1 MTTSGRPFRLA
12 TLVVPM
18 LVVVLVTA
26 SSAKAPAFV
35 HVASYGLFVLWFALA
50 VALVVR
56 FIGARSTNE
65 MPARDIAHIDVL
77 TAGGTAM
84 MWTGTTSLV
93 AAAAIGWASLS
104 VVGVLGLGV
113 VQLSALWTLI
123 VAVGQG
129 PWRGA
134 RVIREVVPAV
144 AVEGEP
150 LREQIRLTNGRVPS
164 GMRLFIVGRAQRHGI
179 VSRSVVDG
187 RDAGREVRLET
198 EIGPALRGDHRAP
211 ALAMWFGDVLGL
223 SRTTVVHLGE
233 TSFRVLPKP
242 AVVDGAPVLLGAGG
256 EAAIARP
263 TQHAPTEG
271 TFRIREYV
279 PGDDARRIHWVRS
292 LQHLSQNELIVR
304 LPDELPPADPQ
315 VRIILDNEMPAI
327 IDTSGRT
334 AAELLDT
341 LVRLWLGLGKALAAG
356 GTRVTLVTA
365 APRDPDEAPRVVER
379 RIDGRSVQAA
389 ISLGASITWQS
400 NVSLEALLRRTS
412 QITQMT
418 QIIVTCRPR
427 YAGGAKHLRW
437 VLVPE
442 TLWTSL
448 EATPADFF
456 DNRHELPFPVG
467 SPENRQSRRM
477 AARARTLER
486 WDTASTFSHALRWG
500 DWKRFS
506 GGFVALPQHGR
517 PDANPNRA
525 VVEVIA

>member
-1 MTTSGRPFRLA
+1 MTTSGRTLRLV

-18 LVVVLVTA
+18 LVVVLLMAA
-26 SSAKAPAFV
+26 SSTAPAFV
-35 HVASYGLFVLWFALA
+35 HVASFGLFALWFALA
-50 VALVVR
+50 IALVVR
-56 FIGARSTNE
+56 FVGARSTNE
-65 MPARDIAHIDVL
+65 MPAPDIAHIDIL

-84 MWTGTTSLV
+84 MWTGTTALV
-93 AAAAIGWASLS
+93 AAAIVGWASLS
-104 VVGVLGLGV
+104 VIGVLGIGV
-113 VQLSALWTLI
+113 VQLSALWTLV

-129 PWRGA
+129 PWREA

-144 AVEGEP
+144 AVEGEA
-150 LREQIRLTNGRVPS
+150 LREQLRLVDVRVPS

-179 VSRSVVDG
+179 ASRYVVAG
-187 RDAGREVRLET
+187 RDAGREVRLESD
-198 EIGPALRGDHRAP
+198 IGPALRGEHRAP

-223 SRTTVVHLGE
+223 ARTTVVHLGE

-263 TQHAPTEG
+263 TPHAPTEG

-304 LPDELPPADPQ
+304 LPDEVPPADPQ
-315 VRIILDNEMPAI
+315 VRLVLDNEMPAI
-327 IDTSGRT
+327 VDTSGRT
-334 AAELLDT
+334 ADELLDT
-341 LVRLWLGLGKALAAG
+341 LVRLWLGLGKALATG

-365 APRDPDEAPRVVER
+365 APRDRDEAPRVVER
-379 RIDGRSVQAA
+379 RVDGRSMQAA
-389 ISLGASITWQS
+389 VALGASITWQS
-400 NVSLEALLRRTS
+400 AVSLEALLRRQS
-412 QITQMT
+412 QMT

-442 TLWTSL
+442 TLWTTL
-448 EATPADFF
+448 DATPVDFF
-456 DNRHELPFPVG
+456 DNRHELPYPVG
-467 SPENRQSRRM
+467 SPENRKTRRL
-477 AARARTLER
+477 AARTRTLDR
-486 WDTASTFSHALRWG
+486 WDAASTFSDMLRWG

-517 PDANPNRA
+517 PDTNRA
-525 VVEVIA
+525 AVEVIP

>member
-1 MTTSGRPFRLA
+1 MSTSGRTFRLL
-12 TLVVPM
+12 TLVLPM
-18 LVVVLVTA
+18 FVVVLVTA
-26 SSAKAPAFV
+26 ASSHAPAFV
-35 HVASYGLFVLWFALA
+35 HVASYGLFALWFVLLA
-50 VALVVR
+50 ALVVR
-56 FIGARSTNE
+56 FIGARTTNE
-65 MPARDIAHIDVL
+65 MPARDIAHIDIL

-84 MWTGTTSLV
+84 MWTGATALV

-104 VVGVLGLGV
+104 VIGVLGIGV
-113 VQLSALWTLI
+113 VQVSALWTLL

-144 AVEGEP
+144 CVEGEP
-150 LREQIRLTNGRVPS
+150 LREQIRLVDVRVPS

-179 VSRSVVDG
+179 ASRYVVDG

-198 EIGPALRGDHRAP
+198 DIGPALRGEHHAP

-223 SRTTVVHLGE
+223 ARTTVVHLGE
-233 TSFRVLPKP
+233 ASFRVLPKP
-242 AVVDGAPVLLGAGG
+242 AIVDGAPVLLGAGG
-256 EAAIARP
+256 EAAVARP
-263 TQHAPTEG
+263 TQHAPTDG

-315 VRIILDNEMPAI
+315 VRIVLDNEMPAI

-334 AAELLDT
+334 ADELLDT

-365 APRDPDEAPRVVER
+365 APREADEAFRVVER
-379 RIDGRSVQAA
+379 RVDGRSMQAA
-389 ISLGASITWQS
+389 VALGAGVAWQS
-400 NVSLEALLRRTS
+400 TVSLDAMLRRQS
-412 QITQMT
+412 QMT

-427 YAGGAKHLRW
+427 YTGGAKHLRW
-437 VLVPE
+437 LLVPE
-442 TLWTSL
+442 TLWTTL
-448 EATPADFF
+448 EPTPADFF

-467 SPENRQSRRM
+467 SPENRQTRRL
-477 AARARTLER
+477 AARKQTLDR
-486 WDTASTFSHALRWG
+486 WDVASTFSHMLRWG

-506 GGFVALPQHGR
+506 GGFVALPQPGK
-517 PDANPNRA
+517 PDAAPRA